1 MKKLLPLDPSDIEA
15 SQTRFNT
22 GALSIEEWSSI
33 TQNAYSKNS
42 LLSYRNDWRVFVA
55 FCQEQNVTPL
65 PCAVTTLRRFA
76 EITANQRKI
85 SAVRRMV
92 ITVGLVHKLHQLKD
106 PSKHREV
113 KYAMARLLQEK
124 LPESR
129 EATPFQAYHLASLN
143 QQLASSKRLKD
154 IRDRLVWSLCYEGL
168 LKRSELAALS
178 VEDLVTAEGQA
189 FILVK
194 EQRVPL
200 SESVA
205 TLLMDWL
212 EKTGIS
218 QGPLLRRINKHG
230 HLGEA
235 PLDPSSIYRVFR
247 RASTLLDES
256 VTFSGQSPRVG
267 ASRSL
272 AKQGM
277 SIKQIQYMGR
287 WKSPAMPAQ
296 YVGNTVASEQ
306 AKSRYRRKKLTD

>member
-1 MKKLLPLDPSDIEA
+1 MKRLLPLDTNDIEE
-15 SQTRFNT
+15 SQARFNT
-22 GALSIEEWSSI
+22 GTLSIEEWSSV
-33 TQNAYSKNS
+33 TQNVYSQNS

-76 EITANQRKI
+76 EITASRRKI

-92 ITVGLVHKLHQLKD
+92 ITVGLVHKLHQFKD

-113 KYAMARLLQEK
+113 KYAMARLLHAK

-129 EATPFQAYHLASLN
+129 EATPFQSHHLAALN

-154 IRDRLVWSLCYEGL
+154 IRDRLVWSLSYEGL

-178 VEDLVTAEGQA
+178 VDDLITVEAQA
-189 FILVK
+189 FIMVRD
-194 EQRVPL
+194 QRVPL

-205 TLLMDWL
+205 RLLMDWL
-212 EKTGIS
+212 DKTGIR

-230 HLGEA
+230 QLGEA

-247 RASTLLDES
+247 RASALLDES

-272 AKQGM
+272 AKKGM
-277 SIKQIQYMGR
+277 TIKQIQHMGR

-296 YVGNTVASEQ
+296 YVGNTEASEQ